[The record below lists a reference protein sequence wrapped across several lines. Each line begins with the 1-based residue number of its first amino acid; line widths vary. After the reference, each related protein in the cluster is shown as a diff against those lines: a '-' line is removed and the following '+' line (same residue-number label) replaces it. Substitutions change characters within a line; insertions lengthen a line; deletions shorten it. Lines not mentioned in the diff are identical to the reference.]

1 MKFTKGARSEHCLG
15 RFCLGLFCFS
25 RFCLGR
31 FCFGRFCFG
40 RYFSDCSFLGSRF
53 AWIMI
58 CLGQK
63 MLCLVVSAQAPQPSH
78 LGSSSS
84 AHTPQRSHLGSASSA
99 NSSKPSPLSQVI
111 SAQPLPL
118 NLLIPAISAHAPQ
131 PILLSRD
138 SLEFDPSHLTLVI
151 FIRVSEAVIALA
163 RELCKTFAESL
174 ISWKTWLDTNAST
187 PWQMPA

>member
-1 MKFTKGARSEHCLG
+1 
-15 RFCLGLFCFS
+15 
-25 RFCLGR
+25 
-31 FCFGRFCFG
+31 
-40 RYFSDCSFLGSRF
+40 
-53 AWIMI
+53 MI

-63 MLCLVVSAQAPQPSH
+63 MLCLVVLAQVPQPSH

-84 AHTPQRSHLGSASSA
+84 AQPSRLKLLSPYSSA
-99 NSSKPSPLSQVI
+99 
-111 SAQPLPL
+111 
-118 NLLIPAISAHAPQ
+118 HTPQ

-138 SLEFDPSHLTLVI
+138 SLESDPSHLTLVI